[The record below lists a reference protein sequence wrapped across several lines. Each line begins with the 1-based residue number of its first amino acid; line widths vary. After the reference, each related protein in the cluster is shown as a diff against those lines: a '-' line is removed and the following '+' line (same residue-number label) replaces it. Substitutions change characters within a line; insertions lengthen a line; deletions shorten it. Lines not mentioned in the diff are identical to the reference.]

1 MITGSVIANSPLLY
15 GMIAIGLA
23 IIIVYAV
30 MSVSKATK
38 KCKEAGITSDTI
50 KSVVKGTILSS
61 IVPSLAI
68 LLGFVTLSV
77 SLGAAWPWWRL
88 SVIGALSYETMAAT
102 YTADGIGVALADIL
116 SSDAT
121 VFGAVMIVMSIGVC
135 TGPIM
140 VALFAK
146 KYSMG
151 VMKAKNSKSEWG
163 EIMSGCFFMTMF
175 AVYLPIMLLTD
186 LPTTLTMVVSLGV
199 SIICGIFAKKHKWLN
214 DFIMAIAMI
223 VAMASSVLWVQLF
236 K

>member
-1 MITGSVIANSPLLY
+1 MITGSVVANSPLLY
-15 GMIAIGLA
+15 GAIAIGLA
-23 IIIVYAV
+23 IIVVYAV
-30 MSVSKATK
+30 MSVSKASR
-38 KCKEAGITSDTI
+38 KCKEVGITGETI
-50 KSVVKGTILSS
+50 KSVVKATALSS

-102 YTADGIGVALADIL
+102 YTANGIGVALSDIL

-121 VFGAVMIVMSIGVC
+121 VFGAVMIVMSIGVS

-140 VALFAK
+140 ITLFAK

-151 VMKAKNSKSEWG
+151 IMKAKNSKSEWG
-163 EIMSGCFFMTMF
+163 EIMSGCFFLTMF
-175 AVYLPIMLLTD
+175 AVYLPIMIFTD
-186 LPTTLTMVVSLGV
+186 MPTTLTLLVSLGV
-199 SIICGIFAKKHKWLN
+199 SVLCGMIAKKHKWLN

-223 VAMASSVLWVQLF
+223 VAMCSSVLWEQLF